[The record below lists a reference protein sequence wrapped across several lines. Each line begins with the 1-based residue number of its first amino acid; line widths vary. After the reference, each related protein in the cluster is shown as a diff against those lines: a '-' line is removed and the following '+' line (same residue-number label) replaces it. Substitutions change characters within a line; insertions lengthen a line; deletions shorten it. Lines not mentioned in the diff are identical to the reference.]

1 MVLKP
6 RFFVNPEQIARRQV
20 ALKGS
25 ELKHLRTVRRLRAG
39 DEIELFDGQGKR
51 YSARIAKEGSNEA
64 VAEITGV
71 YPEVSSSLNL
81 VLGQALPK
89 ARKMDVIV
97 QKATE
102 LGVSTVIP
110 FSCARTVPRYDE
122 KRGSVRVKRW
132 QKIAQEAAKQC
143 GRTTVP
149 EIRKIVSFREL
160 LKLYPDFG
168 LKLIPWEEERRR
180 GLRTLLK
187 RSHKKKNIFMVIGPE
202 GGFTAEEI
210 SQAKRSEFVPVSLG
224 KRVLR
229 TETVALTLLSII
241 QYELGDLG

>member
-6 RFFVNPEQIARRQV
+6 RFFVNPEQVARGQV

-51 YSARIAKEGSNEA
+51 YSARIAKEDSNQA
-64 VAEITGV
+64 VVEITGI
-71 YPEVSSSLNL
+71 YPEASSSLNL

-89 ARKMDVIV
+89 ARKMDIIV

-102 LGVSTVIP
+102 LGVSTLIP
-110 FSCARTVPRYDE
+110 FSCARTVPQYDE
-122 KRGSVRVKRW
+122 KRGSVREKRW
-132 QKIAQEAAKQC
+132 QKIAREAAKQC

-168 LKLIPWEEERRR
+168 LKLTPWEEERSR
-180 GLRTLLK
+180 GLKALLK
-187 RSHKKKNIFMVIGPE
+187 RSHKKKKIFMVVGPE

-210 SQAKRSEFVPVSLG
+210 SQAKRSGFIPVSLG
-224 KRVLR
+224 KRILR

-241 QYELGDLG
+241 QFELGDLG

>member
-6 RFFVNPEQIARRQV
+6 RFFVNSEQVARRQV

-51 YSARIAKEGSNEA
+51 YSARIAKENTNEA
-64 VAEITGV
+64 VVEITGV
-71 YPEVSSSLNL
+71 YPETSSSLNL

-89 ARKMDVIV
+89 ARKMDNIV

-122 KRGSVRVKRW
+122 KRSSVRVKRW
-132 QKIAQEAAKQC
+132 QKIAREAAKQC

-149 EIRKIVSFREL
+149 DIRRIVSFREL

-168 LKLIPWEEERRR
+168 LKFIPWEEERRR
-180 GLRTLLK
+180 GLKALLK
-187 RSHKKKNIFMVIGPE
+187 RSHKKNKIFMVIGPE

-210 SQAKRSEFVPVSLG
+210 SQAKSSGFVPVSLG
-224 KRVLR
+224 KRILR

-241 QYELGDLG
+241 QFELGNLG